1 MTAAQRSAAHRPLHV
16 VAPLLL
22 LILLLV
28 AHTVS
33 GFGVGSSLRRQAFWG
48 DNHHRSSSRIY
59 KSRRTKR
66 RQGSSPARHHQAAS
80 TRRTA
85 NGAEEAEE
93 NADSSVVNGFVADS
107 TPRTTGKE
115 KEPDFSALER
125 ARCEIVVCGV
135 GGGGGNA
142 INHMIQSDIDG
153 VSFWAINTDAQALDK
168 SEASNRLQI
177 GSELTRG
184 LGAGGD
190 PNQGARAAMESAHDL
205 KQICEG
211 ADMVFITAGKN
222 TSSCTLDGYLV
233 ARTEEPIAN
242 LFNALLFRRH
252 GWWNR

>member
-1 MTAAQRSAAHRPLHV
+1 MTAAQRSAAHRP
-16 VAPLLL
+16 VAPLL

-28 AHTVS
+28 LVAHSVS
-33 GFGVGSSLRRQAFWG
+33 GFGVRSSRQAFWG
-48 DNHHRSSSRIY
+48 DSNHRSSSRIY

-107 TPRTTGKE
+107 TPCSTTGKE

-222 TSSCTLDGYLV
+222 TSSCTLEGYLV
-233 ARTEEPIAN
+233 LRTEEPIAN